1 MNIKITGL
9 DELMATLDRLGADTE
24 GVLKKGLYEGA
35 GEAYAIYKAET
46 ESIPTSNDWGTQARP
61 RAGIRQGEKDDLI
74 ASLGIASF
82 GKSPTGIDTSIGFD
96 GYNRNGQA
104 NQLIAR
110 ASNSGTSFM
119 KKSLFADRAKRKI
132 KKQVSA
138 TMTRIIEAE
147 ISKRAK

>member
-9 DELMATLDRLGADTE
+9 DELMATLDRLGAESE
-24 GVLKKGLYEGA
+24 GVLKKALYEGA
-35 GEAYAIYKAET
+35 GEAFNVYRAEVET
-46 ESIPTSNDWGTQARP
+46 IPTDNSWGTSKHP
-61 RAGIRQGEKDDLI
+61 RAGIRAGEKEDLK
-74 ASLGIASF
+74 AALGISTFKRDSA
-82 GKSPTGIDTSIGFD
+82 GINTSVGFD

-119 KKSLFADRAKRKI
+119 KKSLFADRAKRKV
-132 KKQVSA
+132 KKQVSE
-138 TMTRIIEAE
+138 TMSRIIESE